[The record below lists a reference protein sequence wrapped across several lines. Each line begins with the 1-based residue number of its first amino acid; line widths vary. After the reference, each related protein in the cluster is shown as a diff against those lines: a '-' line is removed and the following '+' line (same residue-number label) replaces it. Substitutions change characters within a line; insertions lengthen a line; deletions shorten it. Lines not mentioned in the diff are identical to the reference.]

1 MSNLVNMDEFRRNR
15 QAQKAFTRWE
25 KLVGF
30 RPEQAARL
38 SDISD
43 EGLMSLAELDND
55 AALALYD
62 LVLGVRN
69 WGPGEKFH
77 YLESWR
83 KMEALDAYLFLADQ
97 VRFEVMR
104 RLGWVVG
111 LAGESR
117 TLLDLASHPAEI
129 QAASQ
134 IKVPQLQPDYHRYDD
149 LEQQYSVEPAA
160 AVRSIIPEALNAFRR
175 LVEKDGQG

>member
-1 MSNLVNMDEFRRNR
+1 MSKLIQMEEFRRQQWAER
-15 QAQKAFTRWE
+15 AFARWQRR
-25 KLVGF
+25 VGF
-30 RPEQAARL
+30 TPDADTRL
-38 SDISD
+38 ADID
-43 EGLMSLAELDND
+43 NAGLMALADLDDN

-111 LAGESR
+111 LAGEDR
-117 TLLDLASHPAEI
+117 TLLELAAHPREI
-129 QAASQ
+129 QADSRL
-134 IKVPQLQPDYHRYDD
+134 KVPRLQPDYHRYDD

-160 AVRSIIPEALNAFRR
+160 AVRSIIPEALSAFKK
-175 LVEKDGQG
+175 LVEQGPKV